1 MGILEYLEK
10 HLPTYKASQIIQY
23 LAESKCVLK
32 ITKPRK
38 TKRGDFRQSGN
49 NLSISVNHD
58 TNSFRFLF
66 TLIHEIA
73 HLKTYLDHGNRI
85 RPHGDEW
92 KRNFEELFYHFQ
104 MEDEFGK
111 DETMLLVIKNELKSP
126 KACSGV
132 NLAVEKAFTPYD
144 AISGTYLDELPPGE
158 NFEFRGHRYQKLESR
173 RTRVMCLN
181 LTNNRKYTIN
191 KAALVEVCE

>member
-1 MGILEYLEK
+1 MSILEYLEK
-10 HLPTYKASQIIQY
+10 HVPTYKASQIVQY
-23 LAESKCVLK
+23 LAESTCVLK

-58 TNSFRFLF
+58 INSFRFLF

-104 MEDEFGK
+104 MEEEFGK
-111 DETMLLVIKNELKSP
+111 DESMLLVIKNELKSP

-144 AISGTYLDELPPGE
+144 DISGTYLDELTPGD